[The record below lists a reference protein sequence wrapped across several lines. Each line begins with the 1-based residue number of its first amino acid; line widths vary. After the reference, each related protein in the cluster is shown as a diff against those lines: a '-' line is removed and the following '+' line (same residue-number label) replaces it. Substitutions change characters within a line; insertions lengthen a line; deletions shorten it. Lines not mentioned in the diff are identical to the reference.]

1 MLDIKQIRENPQLVQ
16 ETLNTRSGKYEIQP
30 ILDLSQQ
37 QRELEVKRNEFQARS
52 NEIGKVVGHKVKSG
66 VNPQDAEILA
76 LKEEGNNLKITLS
89 SLEPQEKE
97 LKAQIHQLLLALPN
111 LPSDST
117 PIGKSED
124 DNQEVKIWGDEY
136 KPENPNIIPHW
147 EIGEKLGILNFER
160 AVKIAQTRFVSLIGA
175 GAGLER
181 ALIQFMLSKHIE
193 NGYIEVSP
201 PLLVNTDSLTG
212 TGQLPKF
219 AEDSFK
225 CAEDDLWLIPT
236 AEVPVTNLYRGEIIN
251 AEELPIYHT
260 AYTPCFRREAGSY
273 GRDMRGLIRLHQFN
287 KVELVKL
294 VKPEDSFEE
303 LEKLVGSAES
313 ILQALKLPY
322 RVINLCTADLGFG
335 ATKTYDLEVWLPSA
349 GKYREISSCSNCV
362 DFQARRADI
371 RFKESGKKG
380 TQFVHTLN
388 GSGLAVGRT
397 MAAILENYQQADG
410 TIKVPEVLRPYLNNQ
425 EILGIPVDTTPVL
438 PTLPTVIEPQTE
450 SLPEATKELQSRYVV
465 NILLWIPILSYFA
478 WVLWSLLF

>member
-1 MLDIKQIRENPQLVQ
+1 MLDIKQIRENPQLIQ
-16 ETLNTRSGKYEIQP
+16 EKLNTRSGKYEIQP
-30 ILDLSQQ
+30 ILDLSQK
-37 QRELEVKRNEFQARS
+37 QRELEVKRNELQARS
-52 NEIGKVVGHKVKSG
+52 NEIGKIVGQKVKSG
-66 VNPQDAEILA
+66 VNPQYPEIQA
-76 LKEEGNNLKITLS
+76 LKDEGNSLKITLS
-89 SLEPQEKE
+89 ELEPQEKE
-97 LKAQIHQLLLALPN
+97 LKVQIHTLLLALPN

-117 PIGKSED
+117 PIGTSED
-124 DNQEVKIWGDEY
+124 DNQEVKTWGDEHI
-136 KPENPNIIPHW
+136 PQNPNIVPHW
-147 EIGEKLGILNFER
+147 EIGEKLGFLNFER
-160 AVKIAQTRFVSLIGA
+160 AVKIAQTRFVSLVGA
-175 GAGLER
+175 GAALER
-181 ALIQFMLSKHIE
+181 ALIQFMLSTHIQA
-193 NGYIEVSP
+193 GYIEISP

-236 AEVPVTNLYRGEIIN
+236 AEVPVTNFYRGEIIN
-251 AEELPIYHT
+251 AEDLPIYHT

-294 VKPEDSFEE
+294 VKPENSFDE
-303 LEKLVGSAES
+303 LEKLLVSAES

-410 TIKVPEVLRPYLNNQ
+410 TIKVPEVLQVYLGR
-425 EILGIPVDTTPVL
+425 EVL
-438 PTLPTVIEPQTE
+438 
-450 SLPEATKELQSRYVV
+450 
-465 NILLWIPILSYFA
+465 
-478 WVLWSLLF
+478 